1 MQVDL
6 HPSLSGGPVSKE
18 MLEGLA
24 QELSF
29 PPEEYL
35 ARINRIRQEMDHRNI
50 DVLLVQHPSSVMY
63 VSGFQTFSMNN
74 GETDILPKD
83 DDPCLVV
90 HAPEVGGALLHT
102 WIGNVHAFPPNE
114 SFESYIS
121 NLVKESGYGSATL
134 GIEMRSP
141 AVSAGSYKQLEEKL
155 PDALIIDA
163 SSVLDGVRLLK
174 SDLELEFLQKAA
186 TFTDQGMLAA
196 INATSVGA
204 TDNEIAA
211 SAYHAMA
218 KSGSD
223 YLSNCVIVT
232 AGRRSGILHS
242 TYKRNLIKNG
252 DPVLLEMG
260 GCYQR
265 YTSPLMRSVSIGEPS
280 KAVYDV
286 MQACLK
292 ALGNVLSTIRPGL
305 IGDEVARAGWE
316 ALNEA
321 GSGLVSHGNFGYGVG
336 IGYPPSWADWTGKIE
351 LGVDTVLRP
360 GMVFHHPIAL
370 RKLGEFGV
378 CVSETSVVTDTGAR
392 VFGSVGR
399 EMFLK

>member
-1 MQVDL
+1 MHVDL
-6 HPSLSGGPVSKE
+6 HPSLSGGPVSNA
-18 MLEGLA
+18 MITGLP

-29 PPEEYL
+29 PLEEYL
-35 ARINRIRQEMDHRNI
+35 ARIDKIRQEMNQQNI
-50 DVLLVQHPSSVMY
+50 DVLLIQHPSNVMY

-74 GETDILPKD
+74 GETVILPKD
-83 DDPCLVV
+83 NEPYLIV

-102 WIGNVHAFPPNE
+102 WFGNVHAFPPNI

-121 NLVKESGYGSATL
+121 NLIQEAGYASSRIGL
-134 GIEMRSP
+134 EMHSP
-141 AVSAGSYKQLEEKL
+141 AVNAAYYKQLEEKL
-155 PDALIIDA
+155 PKALIKDA
-163 SSVLDGVRLLK
+163 SNVLEAVRLLK
-174 SDLELEFLQKAA
+174 SDLELEYLQKAA

-196 INATSVGA
+196 INATSAGA

-242 TYKRNLIKNG
+242 TYKRNKIKNG
-252 DPVLLEMG
+252 DPILLEMG

-280 KAVYDV
+280 KAIDHV
-286 MQACLK
+286 MKACLK
-292 ALGNVLSTIRPGL
+292 ALNNVLSTIKPGL
-305 IGDEVARAGWE
+305 TGHEVARAGWE

-321 GSGLVSHGNFGYGVG
+321 GSGLVSHGNFGYAVG
-336 IGYPPSWADWTGKIE
+336 LGYPPSWADGTCKVE
-351 LGVDTVLRP
+351 LGIDTVLKP

-378 CVSETSVVTDTGAR
+378 CVSETSVVTDTGTR
-392 VFGSVGR
+392 VFGSVPR

>member
-1 MQVDL
+1 MHVNL

-18 MLEGLA
+18 MLGGLA

-29 PPEEYL
+29 PLEEYL
-35 ARINRIRQEMDHRNI
+35 TRIDKIRQEMEQRNI
-50 DVLLVQHPSSVMY
+50 DVLLIQHPSNVMY

-74 GETDILPKD
+74 GETIILPKD
-83 DDPCLVV
+83 DEPYLVV
-90 HAPEVGGALLHT
+90 HAPEVGSALLHT
-102 WIGNVHAFPPNE
+102 WFGNIHAFPPNV
-114 SFESYIS
+114 SFESYITD
-121 NLVKESGYGSATL
+121 LIKKSGYASAKIGL
-134 GIEMRSP
+134 EMRSP
-141 AVSAGSYKQLEEKL
+141 AVNAASYKQLEEKL
-155 PDALIIDA
+155 PNALIIDA

-174 SDLELEFLQKAA
+174 SDLELEFIQKAA

-196 INATSVGA
+196 INAISVGA

-218 KSGSD
+218 KSGSA

-232 AGRRSGILHS
+232 AGKRSGILHS
-242 TYKRNLIKNG
+242 TYKRNQIKNA
-252 DPVLLEMG
+252 DPILLEMG

-265 YTSPLMRSVSIGEPS
+265 YTSPLMRSVSIGKPS
-280 KAVYDV
+280 KAVYNV
-286 MQACLK
+286 MKACFN
-292 ALGNVLSTIRPGL
+292 ALDNVLSTIKPGL
-305 IGDEVARAGWE
+305 TGDEVARAGWE

-336 IGYPPSWADWTGKIE
+336 LGYPPSWADGTGKIE
-351 LGVDTVLRP
+351 LGVDTVLKP

-370 RKLGEFGV
+370 RNLGEFGV

-392 VFGSVGR
+392 VFGSVPR